1 MSSEFKLTTKYSQLT
16 LFMLIGGLQKT
27 TLLDYP
33 EKVAATVFTIGCN
46 FRCSFCHNPDI
57 VKGIAKVISEDEI
70 IKFLRK
76 RKKLLDA
83 VCVTGGEPTIQRG
96 LISFLKKLKKI
107 GYLVKL
113 DTNGT
118 NPELLQKLIDKKL
131 VDYVAM
137 DIKAPWRK
145 YAKVTCRKIDLPS
158 IKKSVI
164 ILKKG
169 NVDYEFRSTVL
180 PALHSPKDI
189 EAMARQIKGTDRYY
203 IQQFQVSD
211 KLVNDDF
218 ATERSYTKKQL
229 NEIVQPLK
237 EWFRICKVR

>member
-1 MSSEFKLTTKYSQLT
+1 
-16 LFMLIGGLQKT
+16 MLIGGLQKT

-33 EKVAATVFTIGCN
+33 DKVAATVFTIGCN

-57 VKGIAKVISEDEI
+57 VKGIAKVIATDEI
-70 IKFLRK
+70 LNFLKK
-76 RKKLLDA
+76 RRKLLDA
-83 VCVTGGEPTIQRG
+83 VCITGGEPTIQSG
-96 LISFLKKLKKI
+96 LISFLKKLKNL

-145 YAKVTCRKIDLPS
+145 YAKVTCRKLDLS
-158 IKKSVI
+158 AIKKSVI

-169 NVDYEFRSTVL
+169 KVDYEFRSTIL
-180 PALHSPKDI
+180 PALHSPEDI
-189 EAMARQIKGTDRYY
+189 ESMARQIKGADRYY
-203 IQQFQVSD
+203 LQQFQVSD
-211 KLVNDDF
+211 KLVSDDF
-218 ATERSYTKKQL
+218 VIERPYTKKQL

-237 EWFRICKVR
+237 EWFRVCRVR